1 MTRPLLIL
9 EATTPIGRALVDRAL
24 GQGRAVIAVA
34 LDDEGLRE
42 LRGANRKADLTVL
55 PGATADAPSAAALV
69 ADLREL
75 GRPLAGVIA
84 AWCCEP
90 RRGRL
95 LEMHDAVLDELV
107 REEVLPPM
115 AAARALVPLLAE
127 GGRNGAFIVIGGPGG
142 EQPWAGYGL
151 RSVAAAAN
159 RMLLRVLHDEARA
172 LSVRVQ
178 LLAVE
183 MPTRT
188 DANAERACAH
198 WPSALAI
205 ADRALALSDP
215 QRLREPAE
223 AVVRFAWNAA
233 PTPSSAP
240 SPPDRRAV
248 HASPAAAPRVLD
260 DTWQGLKP
268 LLDAALSPRF
278 SNDND
283 NDKA

>member
-1 MTRPLLIL
+1 MSRPLLIL
-9 EATTPIGRALVDRAL
+9 EATTPIGRALVDQAL
-24 GQGRAVIAVA
+24 RQGRAVVAAA
-34 LDDEGLRE
+34 LDDAGLRE
-42 LRGANRKADLTVL
+42 LHAAHRRADLTVL
-55 PGATADAPSAAALV
+55 PGAANDATSAAALV

-84 AWCCEP
+84 AYCCEP

-95 LEMHDAVLDELV
+95 LDMGDEVLDELV
-107 REEVLPPM
+107 REEMLPHL

-127 GGRNGAFIVIGGPGG
+127 GGRNGAYLVIGGPGS

-151 RSVAAAAN
+151 RSVAGAAN

-188 DANAERACAH
+188 DDNAERACAQ
-198 WPSALAI
+198 WPTAQAI
-205 ADRALALSDP
+205 AERALALADP
-215 QRLREPAE
+215 QRQREPAE
-223 AVVRFAWNAA
+223 AVVRYAFNSMPA
-233 PTPSSAP
+233 
-240 SPPDRRAV
+240 PPDRRAV
-248 HASPAAAPRVLD
+248 HATSAPASPRVLD
-260 DTWQGLKP
+260 DTWRVLKP
-268 LLDAALSPRF
+268 LLDAAIASAPD
-278 SNDND
+278 SNDNN

>member
-1 MTRPLLIL
+1 MSRPLLIL
-9 EATTPIGRALVDRAL
+9 EATTPIGRALVDQAL
-24 GQGRAVIAVA
+24 RQGRAVVAAA
-34 LDDEGLRE
+34 LDDAGLRE
-42 LRGANRKADLTVL
+42 LHAAHRKADLTVL
-55 PGATADAPSAAALV
+55 PGAANDATSAAALV

-84 AWCCEP
+84 AYCCEP

-95 LEMHDAVLDELV
+95 LDMGDEVLDELV
-107 REEVLPPM
+107 REEMLPHL

-127 GGRNGAFIVIGGPGG
+127 GGRNGAYLVIGGPGS

-151 RSVAAAAN
+151 RSVAGAAN

-188 DANAERACAH
+188 DDNAERACAQ
-198 WPSALAI
+198 WPTAQAI
-205 ADRALALSDP
+205 AERALALADP
-215 QRLREPAE
+215 QRQREPAE
-223 AVVRFAWNAA
+223 AVVRYACNSVPA
-233 PTPSSAP
+233 
-240 SPPDRRAV
+240 PPDRRAV
-248 HASPAAAPRVLD
+248 HATAAPANPRVLD
-260 DTWQGLKP
+260 DTWRVLKP
-268 LLDAALSPRF
+268 LLDAAISSAPD
-278 SNDND
+278 SNDNN

>member
-1 MTRPLLIL
+1 MSRPLLIL
-9 EATTPIGRALVDRAL
+9 EATTPIGRALVDQAL
-24 GQGRAVIAVA
+24 RQGRAVVAAA
-34 LDDEGLRE
+34 LDDAGLRE
-42 LRGANRKADLTVL
+42 LHAAHRKADLTVL
-55 PGATADAPSAAALV
+55 PGAANDATSAAALV

-84 AWCCEP
+84 AYCCEP

-95 LEMHDAVLDELV
+95 LDMGDEVLDELV
-107 REEVLPPM
+107 REEMLPHL

-127 GGRNGAFIVIGGPGG
+127 GGRNGAYLVIGGPGS

-151 RSVAAAAN
+151 RSVAGAAN

-188 DANAERACAH
+188 DDNAERACAQ
-198 WPSALAI
+198 WPTAQAI
-205 ADRALALSDP
+205 AERALALADP
-215 QRLREPAE
+215 QRQREPAE
-223 AVVRFAWNAA
+223 AVVRYACNSL
-233 PTPSSAP
+233 PT
-240 SPPDRRAV
+240 PPDRRAV
-248 HASPAAAPRVLD
+248 HATSAPASPRVLD
-260 DTWQGLKP
+260 DTWRVLKP
-268 LLDAALSPRF
+268 LLDAAIASAPD
-278 SNDND
+278 SNDNN